1 MVANFKLQGTAS
13 LVGVALLTGLS
24 GQYVGLDLSHLLFSF
39 YHDVGAKISLSLDSN
54 KLSGVRQGYP

>member
-1 MVANFKLQGTAS
+1 MS

-39 YHDVGAKISLSLDSN
+39 CHDVGAKNISFTRFKQAQWCAAGLSIECL
-54 KLSGVRQGYP
+54 KG